1 MRTVRIDLDQKLL
14 AAAASIMG
22 TASSNA
28 TINEALR
35 RIVVHE
41 RQLRHLERLA
51 ANMLRVL
58 PGPEVVTAA
67 DR

>member
-14 AAAASIMG
+14 AAAAAIMG
-22 TASSNA
+22 TDQADA

-41 RQLRHLERLA
+41 RQLHHLERIASA
-51 ANMLRVL
+51 ALCPL
-58 PGPEVVTAA
+58 PALDGGAMVES
-67 DR
+67 

>member
-1 MRTVRIDLDQKLL
+1 MKSVRIELDQRLL
-14 AAAASIMG
+14 AAAAAIMG
-22 TASSNA
+22 TADSAA

-41 RQLRHLERLA
+41 RQWRHLERLA
-51 ANMLRVL
+51 AGALTVPPMS
-58 PGPEVVTAA
+58 EVVSA